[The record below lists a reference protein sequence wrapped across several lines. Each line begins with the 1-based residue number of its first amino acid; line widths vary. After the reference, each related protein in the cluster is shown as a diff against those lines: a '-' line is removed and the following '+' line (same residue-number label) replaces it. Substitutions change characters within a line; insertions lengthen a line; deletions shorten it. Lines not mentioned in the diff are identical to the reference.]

1 MSMPYFGAS
10 QTAQTPEL
18 HSGNVSL
25 VIRQEPKT
33 ALVTLSKKEKN
44 RKPIDPPPIVQMHVH
59 DHNVET
65 SWLVSPY
72 LFLIATLLSGERG
85 DDVLIGDQYVIGQ
98 SSSSLNRLKDVDNK
112 DGGFFV
118 FGDSSVRKMGWYRL
132 RFSLFNQNKSTHDVE
147 FLTSIDSTP
156 FIVQSNKDFGG
167 LSESSHLSRTF
178 SDQGVRLRLRKE
190 QRKLTGQK
198 RGYQSVESS
207 PANSTRHGGAP
218 NNEYGHGGP
227 VLKRQR
233 TNSDYDP
240 SSSTHGRVPAHGYA
254 YSGNNMTPG
263 GYNVYPVYDSQGHAF
278 HQEQDYGGV
287 ALQGTYHASS
297 HVRPSHYSSNPR
309 AAVHDVTSTPTGAY
323 PDPASKHPSLEQ
335 TSYFSGY
342 PTPTRNG
349 SFTTQL
355 QVHTSDL
362 YAHTQPPQQQHFIPS
377 SAGYGFPASST
388 HATNAIDQHPKPTHG
403 TSMHNISSI
412 RQPPPTSSQPYTIAM
427 PAVEP
432 LQTFS
437 TSTSA
442 GYNNDTLLYPTLDT
456 RTATGAALPS
466 TPLTSSTLNSAYTAQ
481 YCGDANGQPPD
492 EQQAAVGY
500 TGTALSLPNALGG
513 IYDTR

>member
-1 MSMPYFGAS
+1 MPYFGS
-10 QTAQTPEL
+10 SHTAQTPEL

-98 SSSSLNRLKDVDNK
+98 SSSSLNRLKDVDNR

-118 FGDSSVRKMGWYRL
+118 FGDISVRKTGWYRL

-207 PANSTRHGGAP
+207 PANSARHGGAP
-218 NNEYGHGGP
+218 NNNEYGHGGP

-233 TNSDYDP
+233 TNSDCNP
-240 SSSTHGRVPAHGYA
+240 SNTTYGHVPDHGYA
-254 YSGNNMTPG
+254 YSGNNVTPG
-263 GYNVYPVYDSQGHAF
+263 GYNAYPVYHSHGHAF
-278 HQEQDYGGV
+278 HQEQDYGEA
-287 ALQGTYHASS
+287 ALAGSYHGSS
-297 HVRPSHYSSNPR
+297 HMRPHHYTNISR
-309 AAVHDVTSTPTGAY
+309 AAVHDLTSSPTGTYHDA
-323 PDPASKHPSLEQ
+323 PSKHPPFEQ

-342 PTPTRNG
+342 PTPTRSG

-355 QVHTSDL
+355 QVQSSELYVHTQ
-362 YAHTQPPQQQHFIPS
+362 QPPQQQHFIPS
-377 SAGYGFPASST
+377 ASGYGFPANNAHS
-388 HATNAIDQHPKPTHG
+388 TNATDQHPKPMHATP
-403 TSMHNISSI
+403 MHNMSSI
-412 RQPPPTSSQPYTIAM
+412 RQPVPTTPQPYTIAL
-427 PAVEP
+427 PVVEAHQP
-432 LQTFS
+432 FS
-437 TSTSA
+437 APESG
-442 GYNNDTLLYPTLDT
+442 GYSNDTLLYPTLDT
-456 RTATGAALPS
+456 RTVTGAALPS
-466 TPLTSSTLNSAYTAQ
+466 TPLTSSTLNSAYTTQ
-481 YCGDANGQPPD
+481 YCDDAKGRPPD
-492 EQQAAVGY
+492 EQQATIVYPG
-500 TGTALSLPNALGG
+500 GPMSLPTALGG

>member
-10 QTAQTPEL
+10 HAAQTPEL

-118 FGDSSVRKMGWYRL
+118 FGDISVRKTGWYRL
-132 RFSLFNQNKSTHDVE
+132 RFSLFNQN
-147 FLTSIDSTP
+147 
-156 FIVQSNKDFGG
+156 N
-167 LSESSHLSRTF
+167 
-178 SDQGVRLRLRKE
+178 
-190 QRKLTGQK
+190 QK

-207 PANSTRHGGAP
+207 PAVSTRHGGAP

-240 SSSTHGRVPAHGYA
+240 SNTTYGRVPAHGYA
-254 YSGNNMTPG
+254 YSGSNMTPG
-263 GYNVYPVYDSQGHAF
+263 EYNVYPVYESQSHAF

-287 ALQGTYHASS
+287 ALQGNYHASS
-297 HVRPSHYSSNPR
+297 HTRPNHYSINSRP
-309 AAVHDVTSTPTGAY
+309 AVHDVTSTPTGAY

-355 QVHTSDL
+355 QIQSSDL

-377 SAGYGFPASST
+377 AGGYGFAASST
-388 HATNAIDQHPKPTHG
+388 QVAHAVDQRPKLTHG
-403 TSMHNISSI
+403 TPMHNISSI

-432 LQTFS
+432 LQTFR
-437 TSTSA
+437 TSTSG
-442 GYNNDTLLYPTLDT
+442 GYSNDTLLYPTLDT

-500 TGTALSLPNALGG
+500 TGPPLSLPAALGG